1 MLKQL
6 DELYKYLMIML
17 LAIYLI
23 NSIYLQ
29 EVTIT
34 FIAIILVIIL
44 ELIKNRHHIKKLSN
58 SLLAIIGIV
67 LLAGITGIIY
77 MLVMFQIFLDTFGL
91 PQAFETGLIIL
102 FMLMGLYVLWYF
114 LKKIFNHAV
123 VK

>member
-1 MLKQL
+1 M

-17 LAIYLI
+17 LAIYLF

-34 FIAIILVIIL
+34 FTAIILVIVL
-44 ELIKNRHHIKKLSN
+44 ELIKNRHHFIQLSK

-67 LLAGITGIIY
+67 LLAGIVGIIY
-77 MLVMFQIFLDTFGL
+77 LLVMFQIFLDTFGL
-91 PQAFETGLIIL
+91 PVAVETGLIIL

-114 LKKIFNHAV
+114 LKKIFGHAV

>member
-1 MLKQL
+1 
-6 DELYKYLMIML
+6 MIML

-34 FIAIILVIIL
+34 FTAIILVIIL

-77 MLVMFQIFLDTFGL
+77 LLVMFQIFLDTFGL

-114 LKKIFNHAV
+114 LKKIFDHAV
-123 VK
+123 IK